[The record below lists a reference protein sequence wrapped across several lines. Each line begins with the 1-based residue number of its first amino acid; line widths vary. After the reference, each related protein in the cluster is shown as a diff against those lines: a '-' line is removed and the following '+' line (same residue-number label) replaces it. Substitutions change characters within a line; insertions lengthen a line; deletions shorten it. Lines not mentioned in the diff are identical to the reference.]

1 MAIRAGL
8 DYETIVQIAAE
19 LADQDGLNELS
30 MATLASRLGIR
41 PPTLYHY
48 LAGLAGLRRALAL
61 LGIKEVS
68 AKLGRAVM
76 GRAGDEAVLA
86 LVYALRDFAKER
98 PGLYEAAQRAPD
110 PDDPEWQAAGREV
123 VEIMIRAL
131 AAYALSPDEALHAV
145 RMVRIIVHGCVEL
158 ENNGGFGLPLEIAE
172 TFRRLL
178 DSLLSY
184 LHSRAAK

>member
-1 MAIRAGL
+1 MTTRAGL
-8 DYETIVQIAAE
+8 DYETIVQVAAE
-19 LADQDGLNELS
+19 LADKDGLDKLT
-30 MATLASRLGIR
+30 MATLASRLGVR

-61 LGIKEVS
+61 RGVEEVS
-68 AKLGRAVM
+68 ARLGRAVM
-76 GRAGDEAVLA
+76 GQAGDDAVLA
-86 LVYALRDFAKER
+86 LVYALRDFAQER

-123 VEIMIRAL
+123 VEIMVRAL
-131 AAYALSPDEALHAV
+131 SAYSLPPDEALHVV
-145 RMVRIIVHGCVEL
+145 RMIRIIVHGCIVL
-158 ENNGGFGLPLEIAE
+158 ENRGGFGLPLEIDE

-184 LHSRAAK
+184 LHSLVA